1 LGVVAALS
9 DMGGRAEYY
18 GPIEREP
25 NEPVFHAR
33 WEARTFGM
41 SPFLLALFG
50 GNTDAFRRAM
60 EQLSHEAYV
69 SGYYQ
74 RWLAAFERMLV
85 RAGYLGPDE
94 LDAHLEGRHAT
105 PGPRRGSR
113 LRLWLT
119 ARALELIMR
128 ATLPPWVCAELLP
141 RLLGTA
147 RPPTRRCRFSI
158 GDRVRVHGGSAAG
171 FTRRPGYVAG
181 RRGVIAAHHG
191 ATLFSD
197 ARGAGRR
204 ARPQHLYTVAFE
216 GGELWGENAE
226 AGTEVRVDL
235 FESYLVPA

>member
-1 LGVVAALS
+1 
-9 DMGGRAEYY
+9 MGGRAQYY
-18 GPIEREP
+18 GPIEREQ

-33 WEARTFGM
+33 WEARTFGI

-60 EQLSHEAYV
+60 EQLSPEAYM

-94 LDAHLEGRHAT
+94 LDARLEGRHVA
-105 PGPRRGSR
+105 GGRRRVSR

-119 ARALELIMR
+119 TRALELIMR
-128 ATLPPWVCAELLP
+128 PTLPPWVCAQLLP

-147 RPPTRRCRFSI
+147 RPATGRRRFSI
-158 GDRVRVHGGSAAG
+158 GDRVRVRGGSAAG
-171 FTRRPGYVAG
+171 FTRRPGYVAD
-181 RRGVIAAHHG
+181 RRGEIAAHHG

-216 GGELWGENAE
+216 GGELWGEDAE
-226 AGTEVRVDL
+226 PGTEVRVDL

>member
-1 LGVVAALS
+1 
-9 DMGGRAEYY
+9 MGGRAEYY

-41 SPFLLALFG
+41 SSFLLALFG
-50 GNTDAFRRAM
+50 ANTDAFRRAM
-60 EQLSHEAYV
+60 ERLSREAYMA
-69 SGYYQ
+69 GYYQ

-94 LDAHLEGRHAT
+94 LDAQLEGRRAA

-113 LRLWLT
+113 LRLVLT

-128 ATLPPWVCAELLP
+128 PTLPPRVCAQLLP

-147 RPPTRRCRFSI
+147 RPATRRRRFSI

-197 ARGAGRR
+197 ARGARRR

-216 GGELWGENAE
+216 GGELWGESAE
-226 AGTEVRVDL
+226 PGTEVRVDL
-235 FESYLVPA
+235 FESYMVPA

>member
-1 LGVVAALS
+1 
-9 DMGGRAEYY
+9 MGGRAQYY
-18 GPIEREP
+18 GPIEREA

-33 WEARTFGM
+33 WEARTFGI
-41 SPFLLALFG
+41 SSFLLALFG

-60 EQLSHEAYV
+60 EQLSREAYM

-94 LDAHLEGRHAT
+94 LDARLEGRRAAAGQRHT
-105 PGPRRGSR
+105 SR

-128 ATLPPWVCAELLP
+128 PTLPRWVCAQLLP

-147 RPPTRRCRFSI
+147 RPATRRRRFSI
-158 GDRVRVHGGSAAG
+158 GDRVRVHGGSATG
-171 FTRRPGYVAG
+171 FTRRPGYVAD

-197 ARGAGRR
+197 ARGENRR
-204 ARPQHLYTVAFE
+204 ARPQHLYTVTFE
-216 GGELWGENAE
+216 GGELWGEDAE
-226 AGTEVRVDL
+226 PGTEVRVDL